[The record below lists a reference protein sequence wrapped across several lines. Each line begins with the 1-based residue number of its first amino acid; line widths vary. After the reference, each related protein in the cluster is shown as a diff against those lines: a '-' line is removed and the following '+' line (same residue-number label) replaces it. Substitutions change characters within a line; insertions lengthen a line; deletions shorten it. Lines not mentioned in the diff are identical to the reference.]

1 MVLKVVV
8 CLVVWCV
15 GVMAQSMRD
24 FSVPAP
30 MPERGMLILG
40 FTGAFDHWD
49 DPERGVRRM
58 ALEIRRM
65 KLPNVHV
72 ETLAHYRHR
81 EAKRLVVRAL
91 DANKNQKI
99 DPEERERVKIVL
111 YGQSMGGGEV
121 VRLARELRKMGVPVD
136 LTVQVDSVS
145 MRDGWIPPN
154 VKRAANFYQR
164 EILTIRGQDYIQ
176 AIDSRQT
183 KILGNFRFRYPVWV
197 PYPLPELSMR
207 TIFGGGHARMEAD
220 PLLWAA
226 IKGLILAPPELANAI
241 LESVR

>member
-1 MVLKVVV
+1 MSLKVYLS
-8 CLVVWCV
+8 LVVWCV
-15 GVMAQSMRD
+15 GASAQSMSD

-30 MPERGMLILG
+30 MPERGTLILG

-72 ETLAHYRHR
+72 ETLAHYRHW
-81 EAKRLVVRAL
+81 EAKRLVVLAL
-91 DANKNQKI
+91 DANRNRKI
-99 DPEERERVKIVL
+99 DAEERERVKIIL
-111 YGQSMGGGEV
+111 YGQSLGGGEV

-145 MRDGWIPPN
+145 LRDGWIPPN
-154 VKRAANFYQR
+154 VRRAANFYQR
-164 EILTIRGQDYIQ
+164 EVLTVRGQDYIQ
-176 AIDSRQT
+176 ATDSRRT
-183 KILGNFRFRYPVWV
+183 KILGNFRFRYPVWI
-197 PYPLPELSMR
+197 PYPLPELSVR
-207 TIFGGGHARMEAD
+207 RIFGGGHARMEAD
-220 PLLWAA
+220 PILWTA